1 MHLRL
6 EAKYQIPR
14 DVTLKTAYRASKIQR
29 SKIKI
34 HGVWAFGYV
43 LRIAILEETTSHG
56 SSLVHELL
64 SLAMEDVVAVCRERS
79 VAPPDTLVI
88 CGDNTV
94 KELKN
99 TVCLSYAAQLVLH
112 QKLKLFAMSVF
123 A

>member
-99 TVCLSYAAQLVLH
+99 TVCLSYAAQLVLR